1 MVWALYFFA
10 ILPLSFVFS
19 TRKIAEK
26 GFSGVSGLQRTLASH
41 GFPARQPTE
50 GVVLNTE
57 PPGLSLATACP
68 LGWIRGGQGNLG
80 VSRQF
85 GIFIG
90 AAYGQRFFLPSGAGA
105 LSDST
110 GGRTRM
116 PQLVISAIFLVEK
129 KFLAVIATQF
139 SQ

>member
-1 MVWALYFFA
+1 MVWTLYFFA
-10 ILPLSFVFS
+10 ILQNGTRESPLRKRWEQSVLSFVFS

-68 LGWIRGGQGNLG
+68 LSWIRGGQGNSG

-90 AAYGQRFFLPSGAGA
+90 AAYGHFFCHRAQGL
-105 LSDST
+105 
-110 GGRTRM
+110 
-116 PQLVISAIFLVEK
+116 
-129 KFLAVIATQF
+129 
-139 SQ
+139 